1 LEQFLSYRSWMM
13 DQQHPSRFRKL
24 SLNHCGIT
32 GAQAARLFHAMGENR
47 GIHLCLSNNPIEDGI
62 EDLVAA
68 IHQQKGPAGLYM
80 EMIELKEES
89 NYLSLIKALTQSRHL
104 TLLSLAGTAPS
115 PSSHGPCSE
124 ELVTTLHDF
133 FAHNASIK
141 CLDLSGFCGKLD
153 DGQLAKGFGR
163 SLSGLADNKT
173 MTHLRIRNQNLHDDA
188 GTLGRVLAVNAT
200 LLAVDC
206 RDNNLNLTS
215 LRFLVDSLKTH
226 NTTLIE
232 FPFPATERAAIWK
245 TMLRGLQ
252 RTPSSTALPAH
263 GTVSSSSHLSSTPTS
278 TAPRNRDLLKGEES
292 LLRSVLNDQFA
303 ALDARLRQNRAAA
316 LETAAAASEQQAHLL
331 FLLDDAPSPS
341 PDQQHPQTQPPR
353 PAHHH
358 RSASS
363 ASSSSGFGI
372 ELGADEEE
380 EDRWPEFAL
389 ALSGSTN
396 TNSNNTAPTTAS
408 LGLEPDMNG
417 PPSRPCGARPTVRS
431 STIARTEAD
440 APSLPAPYGYQPQPL
455 PSYHHMRGMSGGG
468 GSGSGSGGG
477 GMESPTETLDPVSEV
492 ETPCAEVDEGP
503 GQFQVQVVDVDVG
516 RLTLPEGV
524 EGDED
529 EVVLLNMIRDFQAA
543 GFEF

>member
-1 LEQFLSYRSWMM
+1 M
-13 DQQHPSRFRKL
+13 DQQQPSRFRKL

-32 GAQAARLFHAMGENR
+32 GAQAARLFHAMGENK

-68 IHQQKGPAGLYM
+68 IDQQKGPAGLYM

-89 NYLSLIKALTQSRHL
+89 NYLSLIKALTKSRHL

-188 GTLGRVLAVNAT
+188 GTLGRVLAANAT

-278 TAPRNRDLLKGEES
+278 TAPRNRDLLKGEET
-292 LLRSVLNDQFA
+292 LLRAVLNDQFA

-331 FLLDDAPSPS
+331 YLLDDAPSPS
-341 PDQQHPQTQPPR
+341 PDQQHPQPQPPR
-353 PAHHH
+353 PVHHH

-363 ASSSSGFGI
+363 TSSSSGFGI
-372 ELGADEEE
+372 DLGADEEE

-389 ALSGSTN
+389 ALGSTN
-396 TNSNNTAPTTAS
+396 TNNINNNTAPTTTTG
-408 LGLEPDMNG
+408 LGLEPDMNE
-417 PPSRPCGARPTVRS
+417 PPPPQCGARPTVRS

-440 APSLPAPYGYQPQPL
+440 APLLLPAPYGYQPQPQPQQL
-455 PSYHHMRGMSGGG
+455 SSYHHMRSV
-468 GSGSGSGGG
+468 SGSGSRGGGG
-477 GMESPTETLDPVSEV
+477 GMESPTETLDPVSEI

-503 GQFQVQVVDVDVG
+503 GQFQVQVVDVDIG
-516 RLTLPEGV
+516 KLTLPGDFEGG
-524 EGDED
+524 EDED
-529 EVVLLNMIRDFQAA
+529 GLLKMIRDFQAA
-543 GFEF
+543 GFEV